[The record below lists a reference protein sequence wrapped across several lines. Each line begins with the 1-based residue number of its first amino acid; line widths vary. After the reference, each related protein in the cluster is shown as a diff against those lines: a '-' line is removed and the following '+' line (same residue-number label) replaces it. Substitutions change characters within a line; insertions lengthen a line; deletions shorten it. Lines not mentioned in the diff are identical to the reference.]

1 VSTRRPD
8 RIPQIKSVMTPFPW
22 HVVPGDALAQA
33 KALMREHDIRHL
45 PVMEADALVGI
56 VTDRDI
62 GLVES
67 VVGQSG
73 DVTSLVVRDVGI
85 RDAYVVDL
93 TAPLDRVLTE
103 MAERH
108 IDSALVVKN
117 GRLAG
122 IFTATDAC
130 ERFGEFLRW
139 VYAPA
144 GGGDAA

>member
-1 VSTRRPD
+1 MS
-8 RIPQIKSVMTPFPW
+8 
-22 HVVPGDALAQA
+22 
-33 KALMREHDIRHL
+33 EHDIRHL